1 MQNAEILGDRTFAM
15 RIWLQP
21 DRMAAFNISP
31 VQVRQVLAAN
41 NYLAAVGQ
49 TKGSLIQVNLTA
61 NTDLHTA
68 DEFKKLVIREQ
79 DGSIVRL
86 EDIAEISLG
95 AQDYESSVRLSGQ
108 TAVFMAMYPL
118 PNCQHA

>member
-1 MQNAEILGDRTFAM
+1 M

-31 VQVRQVLAAN
+31 VHVRQVLATN

-61 NTDLHTA
+61 DTDLHTV

-79 DGSIVRL
+79 DGRSCALR
-86 EDIAEISLG
+86 
-95 AQDYESSVRLSGQ
+95 
-108 TAVFMAMYPL
+108 T
-118 PNCQHA
+118 